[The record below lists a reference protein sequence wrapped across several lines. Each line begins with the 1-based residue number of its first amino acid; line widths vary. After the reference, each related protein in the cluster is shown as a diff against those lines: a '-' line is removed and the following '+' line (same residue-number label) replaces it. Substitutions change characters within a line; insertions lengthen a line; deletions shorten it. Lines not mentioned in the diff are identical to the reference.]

1 MPTNSLKICDIVQ
14 FYSALSGGVRRY
26 IHEKI
31 RYIHEHTPHE
41 HCLVIPSH
49 RNATIRKER
58 QTIYEV
64 KSPKLIGSASYRV
77 LLSKRRIL
85 QAADEYRP
93 DLIEV
98 GDPYRAAW
106 IGRTIA
112 KYNRIPIAAFY
123 HSDYPRALDRTL
135 RKYLGK
141 TIEGCISPAIHKYL
155 ISLYTRM
162 DATIVSSPRYAET
175 LNQLGINNTHTI
187 ALGTNLDVF
196 YPRPSRERILKE
208 LDLPSNT
215 RLLLFVGRLAREK
228 NIRSLFEMMH
238 ELRNDTVP
246 HHLLLVGDGEW
257 REEVRF
263 KAKEED
269 NISWLNFC
277 ESPERLADL
286 YSAADVFVHA
296 GTCETFGLVSLEA
309 QACGTRV
316 LAVQGG
322 GLEESLRAEPHNI
335 MARDASG
342 KALAQAL
349 RQIWELDEGAR
360 ERLQRRQNIEDQ
372 FSWNSTF
379 RQITQLYENLCQRGG
394 IYSPI
399 KARKNEDSGSALYTQ

>member
-1 MPTNSLKICDIVQ
+1 MVCIPANLGMPAQTLKICDIVQ

-31 RYIHEHTPHE
+31 RYILEHTPHE
-41 HCLVIPSH
+41 HCLIIPSH
-49 RNATIRKER
+49 RNATIRKDR
-58 QTIYEV
+58 QTIYEI

-85 QAADEYRP
+85 QAADEYSP
-93 DLIEV
+93 DILEV

-106 IGRTIA
+106 IGRAIA
-112 KYNRIPIAAFY
+112 KYNRIPAVAFY

-141 TIEGCISPAIHKYL
+141 TIEGLISPGIEKYL
-155 ISLYTRM
+155 NSLYTRM
-162 DATIVSSPRYAET
+162 DATIVSSPRYADT
-175 LNQLGINNTHTI
+175 LNELGINNTHTI

-208 LDLPSNT
+208 LALPSNS

-228 NIRSLFEMMH
+228 NIRALFDLMR
-238 ELRNDTVP
+238 ELKNEPQP

-269 NISWLNFC
+269 NIHWLNFC

-286 YSAADVFVHA
+286 YSASDVFVHA

-316 LAVQGG
+316 LAVEGG
-322 GLEESLRAEPHNI
+322 GLEASLRAETTPV
-335 MARDASG
+335 MANAATG
-342 KALAQAL
+342 PALAEAIRKINTL
-349 RQIWELDEGAR
+349 NEGEPHRQ
-360 ERLQRRQNIEDQ
+360 QRRQAMEEH
-372 FSWNSTF
+372 FSWNTTF
-379 RQITQLYENLCQRGG
+379 RQITHLYESLCSQGAA
-394 IYSPI
+394 
-399 KARKNEDSGSALYTQ
+399 ARLTRRQSV